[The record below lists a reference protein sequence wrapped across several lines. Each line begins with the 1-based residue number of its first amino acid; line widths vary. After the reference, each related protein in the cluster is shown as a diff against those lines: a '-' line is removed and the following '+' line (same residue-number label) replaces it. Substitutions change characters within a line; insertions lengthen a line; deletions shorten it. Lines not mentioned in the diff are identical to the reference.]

1 MEVPEVPAKVRQYKR
16 FVCHL
21 CGAVMCLDSK
31 VRHMAVNH
39 EVYLGTKYT
48 CETCG
53 KVYWTKSEFHRHVK
67 SHTGERSYIW

>member
-1 MEVPEVPAKVRQYKR
+1 
-16 FVCHL
+16 
-21 CGAVMCLDSK
+21 MCYDSK

-67 SHTGERSYIW
+67 SHTGEHSYIW